1 MSKPRYKWWGYVKAI
16 IRAYPAHCVELKAL
30 REQSTTAA
38 YNATAHGADVH
49 RKSEDA
55 ALRELPYP
63 EMKEYDAVDK
73 AIQTVLATCKD
84 GSERLKLIDMV
95 FFHRTHTLQGA
106 AMACNVSYGTAK
118 IWHNKFIETV
128 ARNYGLL

>member
-16 IRAYPAHCVELKAL
+16 IRAYPAHCMELKAL

-38 YNATAHGADVH
+38 YGAATHGAGAR
-49 RKSEDA
+49 RKSEDT
-55 ALRELPYP
+55 ALRDLPP
-63 EMKEYDAVDK
+63 IEMKEYEAVDK
-73 AIQTVLATCKD
+73 AVQTTRAACRD
-84 GSERLKLIDMV
+84 GDERLKLIGMV
-95 FFHRTHTLQGA
+95 FFQRTHTLQGA

-118 IWHNKFIETV
+118 IWHNKFIEQV